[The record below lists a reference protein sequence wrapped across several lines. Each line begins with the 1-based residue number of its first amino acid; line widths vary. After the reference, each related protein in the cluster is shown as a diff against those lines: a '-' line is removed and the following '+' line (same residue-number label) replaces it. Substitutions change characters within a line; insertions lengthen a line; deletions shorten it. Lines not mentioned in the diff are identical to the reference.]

1 MIRNICLLSGMVGS
15 ISCVFFHM
23 TQRFIYHM
31 KGRIVESDGEDDRKR
46 IRKTLGL
53 LCAFLG
59 ILVVA
64 AYQPSP
70 SVVGG
75 KDDEHISVE
84 VQTLSD
90 IHNGQFEAL
99 VSSGGRKEIDIRS
112 YFNTGTAS
120 GLKAG
125 EKWILFFAS
134 DANLEEE
141 TLHPYYMEK
150 VN

>member
-1 MIRNICLLSGMVGS
+1 MI
-15 ISCVFFHM
+15 
-23 TQRFIYHM
+23 
-31 KGRIVESDGEDDRKR
+31 ESAYV
-46 IRKTLGL
+46 KTLGASL
-53 LCAFLG
+53 RIFLG

-64 AYQPSP
+64 AINRAPRSR
-70 SVVGG
+70 G

-125 EKWILFFAS
+125 EKWILF
-134 DANLEEE
+134 LQVM
-141 TLHPYYMEK
+141 PI
-150 VN
+150 

>member
-1 MIRNICLLSGMVGS
+1 
-15 ISCVFFHM
+15 M
-23 TQRFIYHM
+23 TQRFIYRM

-75 KDDEHISVE
+75 KDDEHILVE

>member
-1 MIRNICLLSGMVGS
+1 MIESAYVKRWG
-15 ISCVFFHM
+15 FFAH
-23 TQRFIYHM
+23 
-31 KGRIVESDGEDDRKR
+31 
-46 IRKTLGL
+46 
-53 LCAFLG
+53 FLG
-59 ILVVA
+59 YWLSRPINRA
-64 AYQPSP
+64 P

>member
-1 MIRNICLLSGMVGS
+1 
-15 ISCVFFHM
+15 
-23 TQRFIYHM
+23 M

-84 VQTLSD
+84 V
-90 IHNGQFEAL
+90 FEAL

>member
-1 MIRNICLLSGMVGS
+1 M
-15 ISCVFFHM
+15 
-23 TQRFIYHM
+23 
-31 KGRIVESDGEDDRKR
+31 ESDGENDRKR

-53 LCAFLG
+53 LCVFLG

-64 AYQPSP
+64 AFQPSP

-99 VSSGGRKEIDIRS
+99 VSSGGHKKIDIRT
-112 YFNTGTAS
+112 YGNTGTAS

-134 DANLEEE
+134 DANLKEE
-141 TLHPYYMEK
+141 TLRPYYMEK
-150 VN
+150 IS

>member
-1 MIRNICLLSGMVGS
+1 M
-15 ISCVFFHM
+15 
-23 TQRFIYHM
+23 
-31 KGRIVESDGEDDRKR
+31 
-46 IRKTLGL
+46 
-53 LCAFLG
+53 
-59 ILVVA
+59 
-64 AYQPSP
+64 
-70 SVVGG
+70 
-75 KDDEHISVE
+75 
-84 VQTLSD
+84 
-90 IHNGQFEAL
+90 
-99 VSSGGRKEIDIRS
+99 SSGGRKEIDIRS